1 MKRLLQIWLAC
12 ACALSLC
19 GMAPAPKVT
28 LTAAQV
34 TSAQDIEAAI
44 NQATGNGAHPGT
56 VVLDGRMGDF
66 VYTGDDRSI
75 NIFRSGV
82 KLLGRSGATIA
93 NCADGIFFDGLPADD
108 IFIEGITFECD
119 GSGLVSVE
127 YPHRRVTLSGNTFT
141 AEGNGLE
148 LSALERWKITGNRVS
163 GHWAIHLGAGST
175 DVQVTQNQLIGF
187 IGVYLQN
194 VDGAKVTR
202 NQIRADWQGILL
214 GAGADRNQIDA
225 NRITG
230 VEASGIALEGD
241 NSGNRIHGNRVACL
255 SGAECLLVDAA
266 QALYGTNQIS
276 GNFWL
281 K

>member
-1 MKRLLQIWLAC
+1 
-12 ACALSLC
+12 
-19 GMAPAPKVT
+19 MAGGPA
-28 LTAAQV
+28 
-34 TSAQDIEAAI
+34 
-44 NQATGNGAHPGT
+44 
-56 VVLDGRMGDF
+56 R
-66 VYTGDDRSI
+66 
-75 NIFRSGV
+75 
-82 KLLGRSGATIA
+82 
-93 NCADGIFFDGLPADD
+93 
-108 IFIEGITFECD
+108 EG
-119 GSGLVSVE
+119 
-127 YPHRRVTLSGNTFT
+127 
-141 AEGNGLE
+141 
-148 LSALERWKITGNRVS
+148 
-163 GHWAIHLGAGST
+163 IHLGAGST

-255 SGAECLLVDAA
+255 SGAACLLVDAA

-276 GNFWL
+276 GNFLL